1 MGKRMSKFAHLHL
14 HTEFSTLDGINRV
27 ETLPDYIKSIDQT
40 ACAITDHGNISG
52 SYKFYKSCRKAGI
65 KPIIGLEAYYTVGD
79 RSVRERDELNKA
91 YYHMV
96 LLAGNNKGLHNLMKL
111 SSYSSTSGMYY
122 KPRIDDALLAEYS
135 EGIIATSACLGSRS
149 SQLILNGEKKAAGK
163 LLDHHAAIFKDRFF
177 IEVQLHKA
185 KEQQAVNK
193 VLLQIAKER
202 SWPLLLTNDCHY
214 THESDKLLHE
224 QTLCMQTGSVMSDPP
239 FNHEIKKTGASQ
251 GKTRFSFGDIDVHVA
266 HHDWMWERA
275 QAQGIPYEAISNT
288 QYVANSINSDS
299 YFSCTKNRY
308 PKYRGLPEGMPSWT
322 ALERLCKERLIKKMG
337 GMPPQVYQD
346 RINYELKVIKKM
358 GFYDYLLIVWEF
370 LNGARDEGVWIG
382 PGRGSAAGSL
392 IAYSLDITQVD
403 PIKYGLVFERWLN
416 YGRAAVPMHF
426 DHDMLAQVKQM
437 VPSEKK
443 EPCSDPTHSHDHSHK
458 EHDHKHETMVTAP
471 AVKKTARRSES
482 NLYKGSSKLVEDIFN
497 Y

>member
-1 MGKRMSKFAHLHL
+1 MSKFTHLHL

-27 ETLPDYIKSIDQT
+27 NTLPEYIKSIGQNS
-40 ACAITDHGNISG
+40 CAITDHGNISG

-79 RSVRERDELNKA
+79 RAVRERDELNKA

-96 LLAGNNKGLHNLMKL
+96 LLAGNNTGLHNLMKL
-111 SSYSSTSGMYY
+111 SSYSSTQGMYY
-122 KPRIDDALLAEYS
+122 KPRIDDDLLGQYS
-135 EGIIATSACLGSRS
+135 EGIIATSACLGSRC
-149 SQLILNGEKKAAGK
+149 SQLILNGNTKAAIK
-163 LLDHHAAIFKDRFF
+163 LLEHHAAMFPDRFL
-177 IEVQLHKA
+177 IEVQLHTG
-185 KEQQAVNK
+185 KEQQMVNQ
-193 VLLQIAKER
+193 VLLKVAKEKD
-202 SWPLLLTNDCHY
+202 WPLVLTNDCHY
-214 THESDKLLHE
+214 THEDDKSLHE

-239 FNHEIKKTGASQ
+239 FNHEIKKEGESQ

-266 HHDWMWERA
+266 HHDWMWKHA

-288 QYVANSINSDS
+288 QYIADSINADS
-299 YFSCTKNRY
+299 YFNCTKNRY
-308 PKYRGLPEGMPSWT
+308 PKYRGLPPDIPSWD
-322 ALERLCKERLIKKMG
+322 ALERVCKTRLVKKMG
-337 GMPPQVYQD
+337 GLPPKVYQD
-346 RINYELKVIKKM
+346 RINYELKIIKKM

-426 DHDMLAQVKQM
+426 DHDMLDTVKAMISDQE
-437 VPSEKK
+437 PQ
-443 EPCSDPTHSHDHSHK
+443 PCSNTNHEHHNHAVRTTTPPKEYKDPSSYH
-458 EHDHKHETMVTAP
+458 
-471 AVKKTARRSES
+471 
-482 NLYKGSSKLVEDIFN
+482 GSSKLVEDIFN
-497 Y
+497 H